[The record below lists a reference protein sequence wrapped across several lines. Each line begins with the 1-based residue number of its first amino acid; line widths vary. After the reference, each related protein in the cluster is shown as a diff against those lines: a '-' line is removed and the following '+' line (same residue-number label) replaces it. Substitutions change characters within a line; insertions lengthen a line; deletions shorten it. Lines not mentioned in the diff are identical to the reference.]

1 MPVISKKIIFQF
13 LEQLEDKKTITQ
25 KDLSIKLKV
34 SIGFVN
40 ALIKKFLK
48 KGLIKAKQAPYKRFI
63 YYLTPKGFSEKS
75 KLISDY
81 IESSL
86 DIFRTLR
93 GEFTQ
98 IFLNHRDKNFVLFG
112 ISEITEICII
122 SALENKVKISYIV
135 DKNYTN
141 EEYLG
146 IKVIKK
152 GHELKR
158 NELCILT
165 DYSSDYQKTYLTLQ
179 KKVAKHKILSIPYLS
194 LSKNKNSQK

>member
-1 MPVISKKIIFQF
+1 M
-13 LEQLEDKKTITQ
+13 
-25 KDLSIKLKV
+25 
-34 SIGFVN
+34 
-40 ALIKKFLK
+40 
-48 KGLIKAKQAPYKRFI
+48 
-63 YYLTPKGFSEKS
+63 
-75 KLISDY
+75 ISDY

>member
-1 MPVISKKIIFQF
+1 MKKIFHELNFFNAIENAEEKTQ
-13 LEQLEDKKTITQ
+13 KTISSEIST
-25 KDLSIKLKV
+25 
-34 SIGFVN
+34 SIGFAN

-48 KGLIKAKQAPYKRFI
+48 KGVIKVKQAPYKRFI

-93 GEFTQ
+93 SEFTQ
-98 IFLNHRDKNFVLFG
+98 IFLNHKDKNFVLFG

-135 DKNYTN
+135 DKNYSN

-152 GHELKR
+152 GLELKR

>member
-122 SALENKVKISYIV
+122 SALETNVKISYIV

-152 GHELKR
+152 GLELKEM
-158 NELCILT
+158 NWV
-165 DYSSDYQKTYLTLQ
+165 S
-179 KKVAKHKILSIPYLS
+179 
-194 LSKNKNSQK
+194 